1 MPELTHA
8 YRWGAERVAFRLFVR
23 ELKAGALWILLGALA
38 LSVMALS
45 SVAFITE
52 RVGGALNQQA
62 NQLLAGDAVLRSE
75 SALDAGLI
83 EQAQAAGLRSAQS
96 ASLLSMVRV
105 LPTAGG
111 EGAMRLS
118 ELRAVTADFPLR
130 GELIVRAE
138 DGVDRAT
145 QRGPAPGTAWL
156 SVSGA
161 ANLDAKVGDQ
171 LKVGELQLRLS
182 ALIVQQPDASL
193 DYFNAGPRLMLSL
206 ADLQKSGLL
215 QEGARVSYRLIVA
228 GDAAAVRAI
237 TARWRSDRS
246 RGQRIETLRNAQ
258 PELRQGLERADRFLG
273 LTALLCV
280 VLAAV
285 AIAMAAKRQAARQMD
300 AAAVMRCLGA
310 EQKTLQRIFLSQLV
324 IAGVLGCGM
333 GVLLAWALQWGVGL
347 WLAHAL
353 QIALPA
359 ASLLPA
365 ASGLLAGMVVLL
377 SFAMPPILQ
386 LRRVPALRVL
396 RRDLGPPEMAASL
409 LVVLGLAALAA
420 LMIWQAGSLLVGG
433 LLFAGLSATCLVL
446 AMFAALLM
454 RLLTR
459 LRHVLRGPLRYG
471 LANAARRPLTTIAQ
485 VSALGMGLM
494 VLLLLGFLQND
505 LIKQWR
511 NELPPDFPNRFLIN
525 VQSDQ
530 AEAMQSFFGERK
542 INTTLV
548 PMIRGRLAAVNDQAI
563 TSDSYRERGQRAYRL
578 AQREFNL
585 SANDALSADNTIV
598 EGTWW
603 QANSAQAVISVE
615 IEFAKRLGWALGDR
629 IRFDIAG
636 TPWEATITSLR
647 KVKWESFSPNF
658 FVIAPKASLLDY
670 PASYIGSY
678 RQGPL
683 ALGEKPL
690 ESELLASFPNVS
702 ILDLDTI
709 IRQVQSITEQVA
721 RVVQAVF
728 GFTLLAGI
736 LVLFA
741 AVYASQD
748 ERLQEGA
755 VMRALGAARAQLR
768 LAQLS
773 EFACLGA
780 IACAT
785 ALIAANVMMALLAR
799 WVFRFDYAP
808 DFISQTL
815 TTLCAW
821 FLVCVAGV
829 FATRRVVSVQ
839 PTQVLREL

>member
-1 MPELTHA
+1 
-8 YRWGAERVAFRLFVR
+8 
-23 ELKAGALWILLGALA
+23 
-38 LSVMALS
+38 
-45 SVAFITE
+45 
-52 RVGGALNQQA
+52 
-62 NQLLAGDAVLRSE
+62 
-75 SALDAGLI
+75 
-83 EQAQAAGLRSAQS
+83 
-96 ASLLSMVRV
+96 
-105 LPTAGG
+105 
-111 EGAMRLS
+111 
-118 ELRAVTADFPLR
+118 
-130 GELIVRAE
+130 
-138 DGVDRAT
+138 
-145 QRGPAPGTAWL
+145 
-156 SVSGA
+156 
-161 ANLDAKVGDQ
+161 
-171 LKVGELQLRLS
+171 
-182 ALIVQQPDASL
+182 
-193 DYFNAGPRLMLSL
+193 
-206 ADLQKSGLL
+206 
-215 QEGARVSYRLIVA
+215 
-228 GDAAAVRAI
+228 
-237 TARWRSDRS
+237 
-246 RGQRIETLRNAQ
+246 
-258 PELRQGLERADRFLG
+258 
-273 LTALLCV
+273 
-280 VLAAV
+280 
-285 AIAMAAKRQAARQMD
+285 
-300 AAAVMRCLGA
+300 
-310 EQKTLQRIFLSQLV
+310 
-324 IAGVLGCGM
+324 
-333 GVLLAWALQWGVGL
+333 
-347 WLAHAL
+347 
-353 QIALPA
+353 
-359 ASLLPA
+359 
-365 ASGLLAGMVVLL
+365 
-377 SFAMPPILQ
+377 
-386 LRRVPALRVL
+386 
-396 RRDLGPPEMAASL
+396 
-409 LVVLGLAALAA
+409 
-420 LMIWQAGSLLVGG
+420 
-433 LLFAGLSATCLVL
+433 
-446 AMFAALLM
+446 
-454 RLLTR
+454 
-459 LRHVLRGPLRYG
+459 
-471 LANAARRPLTTIAQ
+471 
-485 VSALGMGLM
+485 
-494 VLLLLGFLQND
+494 
-505 LIKQWR
+505 
-511 NELPPDFPNRFLIN
+511 
-525 VQSDQ
+525 
-530 AEAMQSFFGERK
+530 
-542 INTTLV
+542 
-548 PMIRGRLAAVNDQAI
+548 
-563 TSDSYRERGQRAYRL
+563 L